1 MRKSAMERAFEL
13 ARSGRFTVSRDIDR
27 TLKAEGYNNVE
38 IALLGLASVRKDLQ
52 RVCREA
58 LEAPG
63 T

>member
-13 ARSGRFTVSRDIDR
+13 ARSGRFKVSRDIDR

-52 RVCREA
+52 RVCRQA
-58 LEAPG
+58 LEGPC

>member
-1 MRKSAMERAFEL
+1 MRQSAMERAFEL
-13 ARSGRFTVSRDIDR
+13 ARSGRFKVSRDIDR

-58 LEAPG
+58 LEGPSM
-63 T
+63 

>member
-13 ARSGRFTVSRDIDR
+13 ARSGRFKVSRDIDR

-58 LEAPG
+58 LEGPG

>member
-13 ARSGRFTVSRDIDR
+13 ARSGRFKVSRDIDR

-58 LEAPG
+58 LEAPSA
-63 T
+63 